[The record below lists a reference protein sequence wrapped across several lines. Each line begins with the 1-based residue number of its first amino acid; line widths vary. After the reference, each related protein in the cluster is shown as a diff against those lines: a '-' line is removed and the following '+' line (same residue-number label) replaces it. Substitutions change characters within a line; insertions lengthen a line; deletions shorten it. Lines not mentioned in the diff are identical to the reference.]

1 MHILGQ
7 TPIKRPCPRPAAFH
21 SPNRGMI
28 FSAVVP
34 GNLLGA
40 PVKRRQEIRRIL
52 KVKRRLFD
60 IDESPKKKLKIKD
73 EEINFENEVSFVI
86 PIQHLKIFEQK
97 RLVNR
102 SIWALISCTHRI
114 RVVKCSPDL
123 SYFIFE
129 INIVKG
135 RIRHRTTLKLNDEF
149 LDGLKIDW
157 RWRYSNSESFHVGSA
172 SFRNWFQKL
181 NGLSL
186 DYP

>member
-1 MHILGQ
+1 
-7 TPIKRPCPRPAAFH
+7 
-21 SPNRGMI
+21 MI

-102 SIWALISCTHRI
+102 SI
-114 RVVKCSPDL
+114 
-123 SYFIFE
+123 
-129 INIVKG
+129 
-135 RIRHRTTLKLNDEF
+135 
-149 LDGLKIDW
+149 
-157 RWRYSNSESFHVGSA
+157 
-172 SFRNWFQKL
+172 
-181 NGLSL
+181 
-186 DYP
+186 

>member
-7 TPIKRPCPRPAAFH
+7 TPIKRPCPRPTASIH

-28 FSAVVP
+28 FNATLP

-86 PIQHLKIFEQK
+86 LTFENFRTK
-97 RLVNR
+97 DK
-102 SIWALISCTHRI
+102 SIE
-114 RVVKCSPDL
+114 V
-123 SYFIFE
+123 FE
-129 INIVKG
+129 
-135 RIRHRTTLKLNDEF
+135 HSFHTLK
-149 LDGLKIDW
+149 
-157 RWRYSNSESFHVGSA
+157 
-172 SFRNWFQKL
+172 
-181 NGLSL
+181 
-186 DYP
+186 